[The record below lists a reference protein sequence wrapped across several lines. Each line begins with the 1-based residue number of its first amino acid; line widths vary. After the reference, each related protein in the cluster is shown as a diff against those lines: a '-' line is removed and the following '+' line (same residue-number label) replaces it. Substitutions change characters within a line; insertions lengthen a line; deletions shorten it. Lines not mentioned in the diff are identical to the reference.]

1 MTQDKTQQDQVD
13 GFLHQWQ
20 TQRPELDCS
29 PMAVIGRLAR
39 AEQLISSRFQPIFK
53 AFELNAI
60 EFDILATLRRASE
73 PLTPTELYQ
82 TLMISSGAMSTR
94 SESLVQRGFIAR
106 ISSAQDRRSC
116 KMALTVAGKALIDE
130 AVEAHLANEEAILS
144 PLSKEQQSQLAN
156 LLRIWLLENEK

>member
-39 AEQLISSRFQPIFK
+39 AEQLISSRLQPIFK

-106 ISSAQDRRSC
+106 LSSAQDRRSC

-130 AVEAHLANEEAILS
+130 AVEAHLANEESILS
-144 PLSKEQQSQLAN
+144 PLSKEQQTQLAS
-156 LLRIWLLENEK
+156 LLRIWLLENEI